1 MLTYHHSFEAL
12 KEQEVQHQRQMKEIR
27 KTSKELR
34 RQRPRA
40 SICECRWQHF
50 LGMDFA
56 NVPEMQKCVRWFLAE
71 VIQHRVVW
79 QKLMEPHR
87 DSLSEVLLQPAL

>member
-1 MLTYHHSFEAL
+1 MLQVMLQVDQQAPRLQPDCGDEKTILLYDMVTDYTRFFCFGSC
-12 KEQEVQHQRQMKEIR
+12 QRF
-27 KTSKELR
+27 
-34 RQRPRA
+34 
-40 SICECRWQHF
+40 F

-56 NVPEMQKCVRWFLAE
+56 NVPEMQKCMRWFLAE